1 MTDQNRILKEA
12 TTQFVELWSEMA
24 AVWGINRT
32 MAQIHALL
40 YAEARPMNTDDLME
54 RLSISR
60 GNANMNLR
68 ELLQWNLI
76 YKEIIP
82 GDRKDYYIAETEV
95 WTIVSRIVH
104 ERQEREITPVLHTLR
119 ENIQTL
125 EQLEKRSPEL
135 EDFQDRIT
143 HFVDFLEMFDRFT
156 HAMLPYITKQNVSFL
171 KQMVR
176 LAEAGQ
182 VLRSKVSKSARDEK

>member
-1 MTDQNRILKEA
+1 MSDQNQVLKEA
-12 TTQFVELWSEMA
+12 TAQFVELWSEMA
-24 AVWGINRT
+24 AAWGINRT

-104 ERQEREITPVLHTLR
+104 ERQEREITPVLNTLR
-119 ENIQTL
+119 DTILT
-125 EQLEKRSPEL
+125 LEKRENRSAEL
-135 EDFQDRIT
+135 ADFQTRIT
-143 HFVDFLEMFDRFT
+143 QFVDFLEMFERFT
-156 HAMLPYITKQNVSFL
+156 HAMLPYITKQNVTFL

-182 VLRSKVSKSARDEK
+182 VLRSKVTKPDKDGK

>member
-1 MTDQNRILKEA
+1 MA
-12 TTQFVELWSEMA
+12 TA
-24 AVWGINRT
+24 WGINRT

-40 YAEARPMNTDDLME
+40 YAEGKAMNTDQIMK

-76 YKEIIP
+76 YKEVIP

-95 WTIVSRIVH
+95 WTIVSRVVS
-104 ERQEREITPVLHTLR
+104 ERQEREITPVLQNLK
-119 ENIQTL
+119 QTMESL
-125 EQLEKRSPEL
+125 HISEDATPEL
-135 EDFQDRIT
+135 SSFQNRIE
-143 HFVDFLEMFDRFT
+143 HFVDFLEMFERFT
-156 HAMLPYITKQNVSFL
+156 QAMLPYINKQNVAFL

-182 VLRSKVSKSARDEK
+182 VLRSKVSATRKS

>member
-1 MTDQNRILKEA
+1 MSDQNQVLKEA

-24 AVWGINRT
+24 AAWGINRT

-82 GDRKDYYIAETEV
+82 GDRKDYYVAETEV

-104 ERQEREITPVLHTLR
+104 ERQEREITPVLNTLR
-119 ENIQTL
+119 ETIQA
-125 EQLEKRSPEL
+125 LEKRESRSTEL
-135 EDFQDRIT
+135 AEFQSRIT

-156 HAMLPYITKQNVSFL
+156 HAMLPYINKQNVTFL

-182 VLRSKVSKSARDEK
+182 VLRSKVTKSDKDGK

>member
-1 MTDQNRILKEA
+1 MA
-12 TTQFVELWSEMA
+12 TA
-24 AVWGINRT
+24 WGINRT

-40 YAEARPMNTDDLME
+40 YAEGKPMNTDEIMK

-95 WTIVSRIVH
+95 WTVVSRIVN
-104 ERQEREITPVLHTLR
+104 ERQEREITPVLQNLKETMKSLHVS
-119 ENIQTL
+119 EDA
-125 EQLEKRSPEL
+125 SPDL
-135 EDFQDRIT
+135 LAFQSRIE
-143 HFVDFLEMFDRFT
+143 HFVDFLEMFERFT
-156 HAMLPYITKQNVSFL
+156 HAMLPYINKQNVAFL

-182 VLRSKVSKSARDEK
+182 VLRSKVSPGSRKS

>member
-1 MTDQNRILKEA
+1 VSDQNQVLKEA
-12 TTQFVELWSEMA
+12 TTQFVELWSDMA
-24 AVWGINRT
+24 TAWGINRT

-104 ERQEREITPVLHTLR
+104 ERQEREITPVLNTLR
-119 ENIQTL
+119 ETIQTL
-125 EQLEKRSPEL
+125 EKREDRSTEL
-135 EDFQDRIT
+135 TEFQNRIT
-143 HFVDFLEMFDRFT
+143 HFVDFLEMFERFT
-156 HAMLPYITKQNVSFL
+156 HAMLPYITKQNVTFL

-182 VLRSKVSKSARDEK
+182 VLRSKVIKPDKDGK

>member
-1 MTDQNRILKEA
+1 MSDQNQVLKEA
-12 TTQFVELWSEMA
+12 TTQFVELWSDMA
-24 AVWGINRT
+24 TAWGINRT

-104 ERQEREITPVLHTLR
+104 ERQEREITPVLNTLR
-119 ENIQTL
+119 ETIQTL
-125 EQLEKRSPEL
+125 EKREDRSTEL
-135 EDFQDRIT
+135 TEFQNRIT
-143 HFVDFLEMFDRFT
+143 HFVDFLEMFERFT
-156 HAMLPYITKQNVSFL
+156 HAMLPYITKQNVTFL

-182 VLRSKVSKSARDEK
+182 VLRSKVIKPDKDGK